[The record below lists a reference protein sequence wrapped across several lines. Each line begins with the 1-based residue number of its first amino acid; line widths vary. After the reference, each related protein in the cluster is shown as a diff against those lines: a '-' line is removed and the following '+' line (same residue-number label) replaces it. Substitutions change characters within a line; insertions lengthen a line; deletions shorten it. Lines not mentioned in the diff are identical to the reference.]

1 MATQNS
7 TDRRVGSDHPSP
19 ARRLIAA
26 GIKRT
31 GQPWQTE
38 QPQQSAAD
46 IAAHAAASHVRQQ
59 KAIAHSLQAATLAD
73 EAGWTDAA
81 AGFRA
86 DAARMQKAMTS

>member
-7 TDRRVGSDHPSP
+7 TDCRVGFDHLTP

-31 GQPWQTE
+31 GQPWLVE
-38 QPQQSAAD
+38 QPQQSAA
-46 IAAHAAASHVRQQ
+46 SHDRQQ

-86 DAARMQKAMTS
+86 DAARMQKAMAS